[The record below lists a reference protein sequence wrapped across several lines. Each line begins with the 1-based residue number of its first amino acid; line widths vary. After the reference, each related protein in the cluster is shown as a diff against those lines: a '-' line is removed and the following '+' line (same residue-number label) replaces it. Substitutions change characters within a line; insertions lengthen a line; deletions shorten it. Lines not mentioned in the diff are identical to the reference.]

1 MSIGKTKTK
10 RNGNA
15 EPLRD
20 SNPGAVFYLDYL
32 QKYVKKL
39 LTFNITLYIIINV
52 RLIQVRATGRGD
64 NMTRLNIQAV
74 TEMGCTVYTS
84 INVPED
90 YTMAQV
96 VKAVKNSGYVMFRLL
111 DTMKVFVRV

>member
-1 MSIGKTKTK
+1 
-10 RNGNA
+10 
-15 EPLRD
+15 
-20 SNPGAVFYLDYL
+20 
-32 QKYVKKL
+32 
-39 LTFNITLYIIINV
+39 
-52 RLIQVRATGRGD
+52 
-64 NMTRLNIQAV
+64 MTRLNIQTV